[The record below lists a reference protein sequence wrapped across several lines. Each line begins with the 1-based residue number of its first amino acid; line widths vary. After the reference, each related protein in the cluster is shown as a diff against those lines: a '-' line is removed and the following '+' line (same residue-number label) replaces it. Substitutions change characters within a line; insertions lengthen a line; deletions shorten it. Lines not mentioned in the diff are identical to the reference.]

1 MSSLVDDPSTC
12 TDAGSAGPDSAV
24 ACRYSGNEYYRK
36 FLHMLPGFL
45 PFVLAFLP
53 HDDPPDWIAM
63 SLVVGITIVLTGL
76 YILLRARVSRPDEQN
91 FYSTTLSYPAAVL
104 GTLVVFPS
112 HAEFAMVVVIL
123 IAFGDG
129 FAYICGKNFGKRRL
143 PWNPEKTWAGTLG
156 FVVFSTPIA
165 TLAFWLE
172 AKNPEVPF
180 VLAGCC
186 CLIAAVAAALAE
198 SWPTKLTD
206 NLRVGLT
213 AALTVSTSYFLLAKV
228 WN

>member
-1 MSSLVDDPSTC
+1 MSSLVDDPSAPS
-12 TDAGSAGPDSAV
+12 DESSSNSDSAT
-24 ACRYSGNEYYRK
+24 ASRPLGNEFYRK
-36 FLHMLPGFL
+36 LLHMLPGLL

-63 SLVVGITIVLTGL
+63 SWVVAITVGLTGL

-104 GTLVVFPS
+104 GTMLVFPAN
-112 HAEFAMVVVIL
+112 AEFAMVVVIL

-129 FAYICGKNFGKRRL
+129 FAFICGKNFGKRRL
-143 PWNPEKTWAGTLG
+143 PWNPEKTWAGTIG
-156 FVVFSTPIA
+156 FVLFSAPIA
-165 TLAFWLE
+165 SLAFWLE
-172 AKNPEVPF
+172 AQNPPVSF
-180 VLAGCC
+180 FLAASC
-186 CLIAAVAAALAE
+186 CLIASVAAALAE

-213 AALTVSTSYFLLAKV
+213 AALTVSSSYFVLSKF
-228 WN
+228 WG